1 MTDIIGIVVSV
12 LVIVGV
18 FKLIFMLID
27 YLENK

>member
-1 MTDIIGIVVSV
+1 MTDIIGIVVSA
-12 LVIVGV
+12 LIIVGV

>member
-1 MTDIIGIVVSV
+1 MTDIIGIVVSA

>member
-1 MTDIIGIVVSV
+1 MTDIIGVVVSA

>member
-1 MTDIIGIVVSV
+1 MTDIIGIVVSA
-12 LVIVGV
+12 LLIVGV